1 MVSMFENNDSAW
13 KAVAYM
19 GQFSGAHSLH
29 MNQSISYTSKRFYF
43 NRNDNCK
50 CPPIWGSGQYDNW
63 RAGGSQGDQATLF
76 SYLKVYVSEMR
87 RQVSNSGSK
96 YIDDRSMPVFLS
108 WNGAKLESGQ
118 LSTAINAAWKKVGM
132 EGHVSSTIFRKSTV
146 TKVHGDHEEM
156 KGYLADLMGHKTTTA
171 V

>member
-1 MVSMFENNDSAW
+1 
-13 KAVAYM
+13 
-19 GQFSGAHSLH
+19 
-29 MNQSISYTSKRFYF
+29 
-43 NRNDNCK
+43 
-50 CPPIWGSGQYDNW
+50 
-63 RAGGSQGDQATLF
+63 
-76 SYLKVYVSEMR
+76 MR

>member
-1 MVSMFENNDSAW
+1 
-13 KAVAYM
+13 
-19 GQFSGAHSLH
+19 
-29 MNQSISYTSKRFYF
+29 
-43 NRNDNCK
+43 
-50 CPPIWGSGQYDNW
+50 
-63 RAGGSQGDQATLF
+63 
-76 SYLKVYVSEMR
+76 MR

-118 LSTAINAAWKKVGM
+118 LSTAINAAWKKAGM
-132 EGHVSSTIFRKSTV
+132 EGHVSSTVFRKSTV

-156 KGYLADLMGHKTTTA
+156 KGYLADLMAHKTTTA

>member
-1 MVSMFENNDSAW
+1 MLTWSTLSTYESVD
-13 KAVAYM
+13 
-19 GQFSGAHSLH
+19 LH
-29 MNQSISYTSKRFYF
+29 TSKRCYF

-50 CPPIWGSGQYDNW
+50 CPPFWGSGQYDNW
-63 RAGGSQGDQATLF
+63 RARESQGDQATLF

-118 LSTAINAAWKKVGM
+118 LSTAINAAWKKAGM

-156 KGYLADLMGHKTTTA
+156 KGYLADLMGHKSTTA

>member
-1 MVSMFENNDSAW
+1 
-13 KAVAYM
+13 
-19 GQFSGAHSLH
+19 
-29 MNQSISYTSKRFYF
+29 
-43 NRNDNCK
+43 
-50 CPPIWGSGQYDNW
+50 
-63 RAGGSQGDQATLF
+63 
-76 SYLKVYVSEMR
+76 MR

-118 LSTAINAAWKKVGM
+118 LSTAINAAWKKAGM

-156 KGYLADLMGHKTTTA
+156 KGDRKSTRLNSSHVALSRMPSSA
-171 V
+171 